1 MNRRT
6 FTVALVA
13 VLAAAGCGGNEG
25 PIAGELE
32 VRLVTPNTD
41 DRAILFRLVGAQTAL
56 TAPSG
61 SGYRVL
67 HGAPALT
74 GDTVRVVVIAPQSGH
89 IAAGTI
95 LRISVPDTRKA
106 ATYAALVQET
116 ASTSYTS
123 RPASGYVL
131 TVVAPGAP

>member
-1 MNRRT
+1 MTRRT
-6 FTVALVA
+6 LAALLLA
-13 VLAAAGCGGNEG
+13 GLAAAGCGGNEG

-41 DRAILFRLVGAQTAL
+41 DRALLFRLIGAQTAL

-67 HGAPALT
+67 HGASVPT
-74 GDTVRVVVIAPQSGH
+74 GDTVRVLVIAPQSGH

-95 LRISVPDTRKA
+95 LRIGVPDTRKA
-106 ATYAALVQET
+106 ATYAALVQEV
-116 ASTSYTS
+116 ASTAYAS
-123 RPASGYVL
+123 RGPSGYLL
-131 TVVAPGAP
+131 TVVAPSAP

>member
-1 MNRRT
+1 MTRRT
-6 FTVALVA
+6 LAVALLA
-13 VLAAAGCGGNEG
+13 GLAAAGCGGNEG

-41 DRAILFRLVGAQTAL
+41 DRAILFRLIGAQTAL

-61 SGYRVL
+61 SGYRVF

-74 GDTVRVVVIAPQSGH
+74 GDTVRVLVVAPQSTR

-106 ATYAALVQET
+106 ATYAALAQEV
-116 ASTSYTS
+116 ASTAYAS
-123 RPASGYVL
+123 RGSTGYVL
-131 TVVAPGAP
+131 TVVAPSAP